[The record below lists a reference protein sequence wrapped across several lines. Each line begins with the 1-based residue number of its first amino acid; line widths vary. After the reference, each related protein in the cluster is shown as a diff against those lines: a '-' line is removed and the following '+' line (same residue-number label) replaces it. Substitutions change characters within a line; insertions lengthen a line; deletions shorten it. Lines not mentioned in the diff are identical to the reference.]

1 MNIYHSLQWMF
12 VGSIIIGLFLNGMNM
27 LAYRFTDLYFSSK
40 TLIYSALL
48 MASNMCLLE
57 IFMFYSHSGE
67 FRWRLF
73 VMFTIISV
81 LLVAALRNQFLI
93 GDEDWLKRMI
103 SHHSTALT
111 TSHKIQERTN
121 NKELKKLASDIIDT
135 QEKEIALMKSMLSN
149 KSN

>member
-1 MNIYHSLQWMF
+1 
-12 VGSIIIGLFLNGMNM
+12 
-27 LAYRFTDLYFSSK
+27 
-40 TLIYSALL
+40 
-48 MASNMCLLE
+48 
-57 IFMFYSHSGE
+57 MFYSHSGE

-73 VMFTIISV
+73 VMFTIISI

-135 QEKEIALMKSMLSN
+135 QEKEIALMKSMFSN